1 MVVVDMDTGSV
12 RRLLQGHV
20 STLPE
25 DRPITVDGKILTV
38 PGKDGKAVVIKVGT
52 DGIAAD
58 KNFEW
63 LYFGPLNGTTLY
75 RVRIAD
81 LNNQA
86 LSDTDLGARPQ
97 DRVAV
102 KPHASPVL
110 HALLCIFGRQSR
122 EKHENFRG
130 WKGARSYPSRAA
142 GRSAA
147 FHRVGLACGM

>member
-38 PGKDGKAVVIKVGT
+38 PGKDGKAVVIKVGA
-52 DGIAAD
+52 DGIAAG

-63 LYFGPLNGTTLY
+63 LYFGPLKGTTLY

-102 KPHASPVL
+102 KPHASPIL
-110 HALLCIFGRQSR
+110 IGRQSR

-130 WKGARSYPSRAA
+130 WKGAQSYPSRAA